1 MASLDRKPPQQSPP
15 DSMSLSLSYDGDVF
29 LIELFG
35 ELDLASAPELEQ
47 VIARAE
53 ATDAGQIVVDLSG
66 LEFID
71 STGISLLI
79 RSAHRSN
86 MNAGRLRLLR
96 GTGQVERVM
105 RLCRLHGRLPFAD

>member
-1 MASLDRKPPQQSPP
+1 
-15 DSMSLSLSYDGDVF
+15 MSFSLSYDGDVF

-35 ELDLASAPELEQ
+35 ELDLATAPELEE

-53 ATDAGQIVVDLSG
+53 TTDARQIVVDLSG

-79 RSAHRSN
+79 TTAQRSS
-86 MNAGRLRLLR
+86 MNDGRLRLLR
-96 GTGQVERVM
+96 GTGQVDRVM
-105 RLCRLHGRLPFAD
+105 ALCRLHGRLPFAD

>member
-1 MASLDRKPPQQSPP
+1 MASLDRIPERPSPQ
-15 DSMSLSLSYDGDVF
+15 DTMSLSLSYDGDVF

-53 ATDAGQIVVDLSG
+53 ATDAREIVVDLSG

-79 RSAHRSN
+79 RTARRSS
-86 MNAGRLRLLR
+86 MDAGRLRLLR

-105 RLCRLHGRLPFAD
+105 ALCRLDGRLPFAD